1 MKLYNEIIKNLDT
14 RIKDLT
20 GKVLCDKSLENFM
33 REFREQKEITQSF
46 NNIPKLEINEFK
58 IKNELWSMK
67 YDVE

>member
-1 MKLYNEIIKNLDT
+1 MAFEILNNLLIK
-14 RIKDLT
+14 T
-20 GKVLCDKSLENFM
+20 GGDHK
-33 REFREQKEITQSF
+33 KEITQSF